1 MEETHARSGGWAHRS
16 DVVGPKA
23 APDCPDHQHVIGP
36 PPFSRFSKN
45 SMLIYLKIAV
55 EVYVTTVGSGGSTTY
70 RRGAETVREND
81 PLLLSGN
88 LKMPHLNQE

>member
-1 MEETHARSGGWAHRS
+1 
-16 DVVGPKA
+16 
-23 APDCPDHQHVIGP
+23 
-36 PPFSRFSKN
+36 
-45 SMLIYLKIAV
+45 MLIYLKIAV